1 MTPLP
6 KRRHSTMRKGKRR
19 AARVLEFLQQ
29 YNIPL
34 RKKKGAQKE
43 S

>member
-29 YNIPL
+29 YNVPL
-34 RKKKGAQKE
+34 RKKKQSTKD
-43 S
+43 